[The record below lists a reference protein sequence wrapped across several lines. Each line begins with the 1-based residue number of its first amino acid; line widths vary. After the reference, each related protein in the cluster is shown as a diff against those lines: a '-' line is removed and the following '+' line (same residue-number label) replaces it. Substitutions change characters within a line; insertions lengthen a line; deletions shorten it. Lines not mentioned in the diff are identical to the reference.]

1 MLKDIL
7 NWFINI
13 VNTIA
18 SLIFYLQLHDCI
30 FNTMVTYLIWSPQ
43 LHGCIFNMEFSS

>member
-18 SLIFYLQLHDCI
+18 SLTFYLKLHECI
-30 FNTMVTYLIWSPQ
+30 FNKMVTYLI
-43 LHGCIFNMEFSS
+43 